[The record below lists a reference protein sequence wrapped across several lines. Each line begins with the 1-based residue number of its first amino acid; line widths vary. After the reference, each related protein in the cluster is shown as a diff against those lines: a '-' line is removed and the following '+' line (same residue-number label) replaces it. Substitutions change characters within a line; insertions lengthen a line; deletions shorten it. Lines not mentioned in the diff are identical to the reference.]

1 VSLPLDFS
9 IDEVAFQLARHLRCT
24 VGAHADESYT
34 PAWQSLQCGNSDLR
48 RKALGDD
55 LALLEGDKEDAAHRF
70 SSRFAA
76 AMASLA
82 LV

>member
-55 LALLEGDKEDAAHRF
+55 LALLEGDKEDATHRF